1 MNKSCS
7 SVSTVLEKYFDQEV
21 TDEEKFLVEGHLQD
35 CPACR
40 DALKSMEELRT
51 LMKVP
56 VEEAVQKEDFPW
68 VWQKIERE
76 IRLQEKRTWWQSLRS
91 WLDVT
96 PLFRRKVWIPAVATA
111 AVLLFFST
119 QIIFKKTP
127 SYPDG
132 SVVEYVQSQTDNVM
146 VYQLEDPK
154 VTVIWLFESPEEE
167 RTTT

>member
-1 MNKSCS
+1 MTNSCS

-21 TDEEKFLVEGHLQD
+21 TDEEKLLVEGHLQD

-68 VWQKIERE
+68 VWQKIEKE
-76 IRLQEKRTWWQSLRS
+76 IRLQEKPTWWQSLRS

-96 PLFRRKVWIPAVATA
+96 PLFRKKVWIPAVATA
-111 AVLLFFST
+111 LVFLFITT
-119 QIIFKKTP
+119 QMIFEKTP

-132 SVVEYVQSQTDNVM
+132 SVVEYVESQTDNVM
-146 VYQLEDPK
+146 VYQLEEPK
-154 VTVIWLFESPEEE
+154 VTVIWLFEGPEEE

>member
-1 MNKSCS
+1 MKNSCS
-7 SVSTVLEKYFDQEV
+7 SVSMVLEKYFDQEV
-21 TDEEKFLVEGHLQD
+21 TDKERFLVEGHLQD
-35 CPACR
+35 CLACR

-76 IRLQEKRTWWQSLRS
+76 IRLQEKPTWWQSLRS

-96 PLFRRKVWIPAVATA
+96 PLLRKKVWIPAVATA
-111 AVLLFFST
+111 LVLLFITT

-127 SYPDG
+127 SYPDV
-132 SVVEYVQSQTDNVM
+132 SVVEYVESQSDNVM

-154 VTVIWLFESPEEE
+154 VTVIWLFEGPEEE
-167 RTTT
+167 GTTT

>member
-1 MNKSCS
+1 MTNSCS

-35 CPACR
+35 CSACR
-40 DALKSMEELRT
+40 DALKSMEELRA
-51 LMKVP
+51 LMKAP
-56 VEEAVQKEDFPW
+56 VEEAVQKEEFPW

-76 IRLQEKRTWWQSLRS
+76 IHLQEKRTWWQSLRS

-111 AVLLFFST
+111 MVLLFLST
-119 QIIFKKTP
+119 QFIFQKTP

-132 SVVEYVQSQTDNVM
+132 SVVEYVESETDNVM
-146 VYQLEDPK
+146 VYQLEPK
-154 VTVIWLFESPEEE
+154 VTVIWLFEGSEEE
-167 RTTT
+167 QPTT